1 MVNNIHNPGIQMQ
14 LKYHARYT
22 LAEVLLLAACISP
35 PGKPAT
41 MQALPECGW
50 LPNCVNSES
59 GRGAQASN
67 PQKPAQ

>member
-41 MQALPECGW
+41 MQAG
-50 LPNCVNSES
+50 NH
-59 GRGAQASN
+59 ASLAGMRLAA
-67 PQKPAQ
+67 KLR